1 MSLSKYLLIGAG
13 FLGGIGFTMSVF
25 ITLLAFSLPEM
36 VNAAK
41 ITIVIASLI
50 AGVVGFIWL
59 KISLNRTNE

>member
-1 MSLSKYLLIGAG
+1 
-13 FLGGIGFTMSVF
+13 MSVF

-41 ITIVIASLI
+41 ITIVIASLL

-59 KISLNRTNE
+59 KVSLSKSSN